1 MRPAA
6 TTGRDTMAAVSS
18 TDHCLRG
25 ATVDA
30 IYEKPGY
37 LVISHNRA
45 KNYILFDWT
54 NFNVTLDEI
63 KSAHTKA
70 LETAR
75 RTGCRTYIADTSKV
89 ANTLRQEV
97 IDWWGSTWV
106 PELSN
111 FGLRSIVTVVPER
124 ALAKLST
131 NTWQR
136 QVVAGIAM
144 TNVASIAEAESQV

>member
-1 MRPAA
+1 MSSGPAVTSA
-6 TTGRDTMAAVSS
+6 TIS
-18 TDHCLRG
+18 LRG
-25 ATVDA
+25 ATMNA

-37 LVISHNRA
+37 LVVSHNRA

-63 KSAHTKA
+63 RSAHDQA
-70 LETAR
+70 LEAAR
-75 RTGCRTYIADTSKV
+75 RADCRTYIADTSRV

-97 IDWWGSTWV
+97 VDWWGATWV
-106 PELSN
+106 PELAK
-111 FGLRSIVTVVPER
+111 FGLKSIVTVVPER

-131 NTWQR
+131 TTWQR

-144 TNVASIAEAESQV
+144 TNVSSMAEAEAQV